1 VGQLDDALI
10 GAILRT
16 LQPAKRGL
24 PVAPEIER
32 RKAEIRS
39 AYWRK
44 YGQAPP
50 VYQS

>member
-39 AYWRK
+39 SYWRK